1 MYLWLNCRNW
11 LILIVVTIYYKS
23 GILFCNFVSLPKS
36 HSFFYLFVINLYY
49 PICIPLSIPISV
61 PHVGFYEDC
70 FTKITE
76 VKLEGPE
83 SYPPLNWS
91 AVLLLINIAKDEYS
105 WLLWLLHYDQSFCM
119 GEWNGIWKLGR
130 HTLCSSDSVFCND
143 GAPPYYSF
151 WWKPYKSLSQSE
163 NNDILAFDI
172 FFLLPYT
179 QDELS
184 RESSRK
190 DQELLSL
197 TQQVESHVQKIDS
210 LHEELNEANSQLS
223 GLSNS
228 FMVSAFTALSVCYS
242 VNK

>member
-1 MYLWLNCRNW
+1 MSSGLFCKAFPWSLEFNSIFTVYLWLSCRNW

-119 GEWNGIWKLGR
+119 GEWNGMWKLGR

-172 FFLLPYT
+172 FTITLYT
-179 QDELS
+179 GWVEPGELK
-184 RESSRK
+184 EGPGAAEF
-190 DQELLSL
+190 D
-197 TQQVESHVQKIDS
+197 
-210 LHEELNEANSQLS
+210 
-223 GLSNS
+223 
-228 FMVSAFTALSVCYS
+228 TAGRISCS
-242 VNK
+242 EDR